1 MRKTRIAIVHYLFG
15 CGGAEHM
22 VSELASHI
30 NKNLFDVRV
39 ICIYGQRKGNEME
52 RAVEDSGASIS
63 YLGFK
68 DSESRLKGIY
78 RTWNELN
85 SFKPDVVHTH
95 LGAVQYCLPWVLA
108 HGVKL
113 VHTVHNVPEMET
125 PGSALKKIMAWM
137 YRTGRAVPVAI
148 SKQNRVLTARYYK
161 IAENVVELVNNP
173 VDVEFFHPSNKSDL
187 RDFRFDFINVA
198 GLRPQKNQKILLRAF
213 ANTVAR
219 HPASRLCIVG
229 DGSERQELENLAN
242 ELGLS
247 DAVEFL
253 GQISEKTKV
262 RDALWSSKVFILSSD
277 YEGLPLSAIE
287 AMACGLPVISTDV
300 GGMTDIVRG
309 NGALVPARDVDML
322 SSKMCY
328 AMELGFG
335 VEASSRSR
343 ELACR
348 FSVNECTSSYEAIYL
363 DCVAQR

>member
-1 MRKTRIAIVHYLFG
+1 
-15 CGGAEHM
+15 M

-30 NKNLFDVRV
+30 NKSRFDIRV

-108 HGVKL
+108 HGAKL
-113 VHTVHNVPEMET
+113 VHTVHNVPEIET

-161 IAENVVELVNNP
+161 LAENVVELVNNP

-198 GLRPQKNQKILLRAF
+198 GLRPQKNQKLLLHAF

-229 DGSERQELENLAN
+229 DGSERQGLENLVN

-300 GGMTDIVRG
+300 GGMSDIVRG

-328 AMELGFG
+328 AMEFGFG
-335 VEASSRSR
+335 AEASSRSR

-348 FSVNECTSSYEAIYL
+348 FSVNKCTSRYEAIYL

>member
-1 MRKTRIAIVHYLFG
+1 
-15 CGGAEHM
+15 M

-39 ICIYGQRKGNEME
+39 ICIYGQREDNEME
-52 RAVEDSGASIS
+52 RAVEDSGASIM
-63 YLGFK
+63 YLGFAG
-68 DSESRLKGIY
+68 SENRFKGISQ
-78 RTWNELN
+78 TWSALN
-85 SFKPDVVHTH
+85 SLKPDVVHTH

-113 VHTVHNVPEMET
+113 VHTVHNVPEIET

-161 IAENVVELVNNP
+161 LAENVVELVNNP

-198 GLRPQKNQKILLRAF
+198 GLRPQKNQKLLLRAF

-253 GQISEKTKV
+253 GRFQRRRRFGTHFGLQRYSFFHQITRVCLYPQSRQWLAVSLSSRLTLEACPTSSV
-262 RDALWSSKVFILSSD
+262 VTAHWFRLEMWTRFLPRCVMRWSSASERKPRRVLGNWPAASASMNVHPGMKPFI
-277 YEGLPLSAIE
+277 
-287 AMACGLPVISTDV
+287 
-300 GGMTDIVRG
+300 
-309 NGALVPARDVDML
+309 
-322 SSKMCY
+322 
-328 AMELGFG
+328 
-335 VEASSRSR
+335 
-343 ELACR
+343 
-348 FSVNECTSSYEAIYL
+348 
-363 DCVAQR
+363 

>member
-1 MRKTRIAIVHYLFG
+1 M
-15 CGGAEHM
+15 
-22 VSELASHI
+22 
-30 NKNLFDVRV
+30 
-39 ICIYGQRKGNEME
+39 
-52 RAVEDSGASIS
+52 
-63 YLGFK
+63 
-68 DSESRLKGIY
+68 
-78 RTWNELN
+78 
-85 SFKPDVVHTH
+85 
-95 LGAVQYCLPWVLA
+95 
-108 HGVKL
+108 
-113 VHTVHNVPEMET
+113 
-125 PGSALKKIMAWM
+125 
-137 YRTGRAVPVAI
+137 
-148 SKQNRVLTARYYK
+148 
-161 IAENVVELVNNP
+161 VELVNNP

-198 GLRPQKNQKILLRAF
+198 GLRPQKNQKLLLRAF

-229 DGSERQELENLAN
+229 DGSERHELENLAN

-300 GGMTDIVRG
+300 GGMSDIVRG

-335 VEASSRSR
+335 SEASSRSR

-348 FSVNECTSSYEAIYL
+348 FSVNECTSRYEAIYL
-363 DCVAQR
+363 DCAAQR

>member
-1 MRKTRIAIVHYLFG
+1 
-15 CGGAEHM
+15 M

-30 NKNLFDVRV
+30 NKSRFDVRV
-39 ICIYGQRKGNEME
+39 ICIYGQREGNEME

-68 DSESRLKGIY
+68 DTDNRLKGISQ
-78 RTWNELN
+78 TWNALS

-113 VHTVHNVPEMET
+113 IHTIHNVPEIET
-125 PGSALKKIMAWM
+125 PGSAVKRIMARL

-148 SKQNRVLTARYYK
+148 SKHNRVLTARYYGLT
-161 IAENVVELVNNP
+161 ENDVELVNNP
-173 VDVEFFHPSNKSDL
+173 VDVEFFHPFDKQNLKEC
-187 RDFRFDFINVA
+187 RFDFVNVA
-198 GLRPQKNQKILLRAF
+198 GLRPQKNQRLLLRAF
-213 ANTVAR
+213 ANTVAQ

-247 DAVEFL
+247 DAVDFL
-253 GQISEKTKV
+253 GQVSEKAKI
-262 RDALWSSKVFILSSD
+262 RDVLWSSKVFILSSD

-300 GGMTDIVRG
+300 GGMSDIVRG
-309 NGALVPARDVDML
+309 NGALVPARDVNSL
-322 SSKMCY
+322 SAKMCY

-335 VEASSRSR
+335 TESSLRSR

-348 FSVNECTSSYEAIYL
+348 FSVNECTSRYEAIYL
-363 DCVAQR
+363 GCVAQR